1 MTAPER
7 YRTLAE
13 VCELYFPGVSTCVLR
28 WMIKRRGYAH
38 SRWGREYRL
47 TDSQVAAIQA
57 DLARPARPGSGGTA
71 ATSTI
76 RGGASRAQTSGQTSA
91 GGAVTSRASRRRMAG
106 SSESW
111 EAMSAIL
118 PQVMGWRP
126 DRWCRSSGAGLPRLD
141 YEASG
146 PVAPPP
152 PWGRVE

>member
-76 RGGASRAQTSGQTSA
+76 RGGASRAQTSGQHL
-91 GGAVTSRASRRRMAG
+91 R
-106 SSESW
+106 
-111 EAMSAIL
+111 EA
-118 PQVMGWRP
+118 P
-126 DRWCRSSGAGLPRLD
+126 
-141 YEASG
+141 
-146 PVAPPP
+146 
-152 PWGRVE
+152 